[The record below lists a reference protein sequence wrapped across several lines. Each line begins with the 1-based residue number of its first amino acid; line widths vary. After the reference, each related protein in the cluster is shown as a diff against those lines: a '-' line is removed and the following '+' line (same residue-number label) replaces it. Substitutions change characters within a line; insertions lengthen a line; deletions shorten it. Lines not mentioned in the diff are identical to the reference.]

1 MKPRNKY
8 AATKQSG
15 YGRHRD
21 KRKQAER
28 LWENY
33 VTAIDLAI
41 MSTSAK
47 HRRKTWES

>member
-8 AATKQSG
+8 AYTKQSG

-21 KRKQAER
+21 RRKQAEQ
-28 LWENY
+28 LWDNY
-33 VTAIDLAI
+33 VMTVGLAV

-47 HRRKTWES
+47 QRRKTWEG